1 MSYRPYNALKASG
14 LESKFQNGAGV
25 IIEKATPVRKTSTG
39 TIDFINVSIENEVLA
54 LIGVTSSS
62 ILTDGLG
69 PVITHGRI
77 ENVTISAT
85 FGDAIYL
92 GKDGFLTNVKP
103 DIGVGGFV
111 AGDYV
116 VRVATIARNETNLL
130 QKDLVLEITL
140 VGQLG

>member
-1 MSYRPYNALKASG
+1 MSYRPYSALKASG

-25 IIEKATPVRKTSTG
+25 TILKATPVRKTPTG
-39 TIDFINVSIENEVLA
+39 YIDFIDVSIESEVLA

-62 ILTDGLG
+62 ILPTNIG

-77 ENVTISAT
+77 ENVTISAI

-92 GKDGFLTNVKP
+92 GKDGFLTNIKP
-103 DIGVGGFV
+103 EVGISGFV
-111 AGDYV
+111 AGDFV
-116 VRVATIARNETNLL
+116 VRIATVARNENNPL